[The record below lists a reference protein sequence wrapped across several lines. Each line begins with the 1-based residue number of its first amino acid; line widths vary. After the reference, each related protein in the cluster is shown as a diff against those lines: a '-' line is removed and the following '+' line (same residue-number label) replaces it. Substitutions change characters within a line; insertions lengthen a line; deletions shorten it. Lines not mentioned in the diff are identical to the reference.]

1 LQKFNLLGL
10 GMSNERILGSFERH
24 DGKERIVVVRRTD
37 GFTTYRKQSK
47 HTGSDA
53 WGVAGPDCGI
63 YVDENAARA
72 EAEARVW
79 WLAASGSAS

>member
-1 LQKFNLLGL
+1 
-10 GMSNERILGSFERH
+10 MPNECILGTFERP
-24 DGKERIVVVRRTD
+24 DGKERIVVVRRSD
-37 GFTTYRKQSK
+37 GLTTYRKQSK

-63 YVDENAARA
+63 YDDEDAARA

-79 WLAASGSAS
+79 WLASEGSVS